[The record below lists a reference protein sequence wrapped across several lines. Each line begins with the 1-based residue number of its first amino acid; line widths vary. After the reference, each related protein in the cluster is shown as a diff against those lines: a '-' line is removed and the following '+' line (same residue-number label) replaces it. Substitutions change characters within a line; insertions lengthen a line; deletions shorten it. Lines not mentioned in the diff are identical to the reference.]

1 MDNLFISQNV
11 PVNSLKY
18 GNFFIAMPKI
28 YTLDSNVEVL
38 SVTSTR
44 PSNIGSWKIS
54 DYADTKYIQL
64 PELGKYLD
72 EGLTS
77 VVSTVRIRSGITNRE
92 KELSY
97 TLNSSG
103 ISNILAGKDYI
114 LQYISSQSRH
124 IVFDIYNSYS
134 LHELQGYENWTD
146 YWAVEDLTLSILVG
160 SSITAQTIYPT
171 RIYKRELNF
180 YIGDFITETPNTIK
194 MIVFNDEA
202 DPVQTNY
209 IYSGSTTSYNMW
221 EDIYLYGASLYTS
234 DQRELEVVSID
245 TLK

>member
-1 MDNLFISQNV
+1 MNKLFISQNV
-11 PVNSLKY
+11 PVNSSKY
-18 GNFFIAMPKI
+18 GKFFIGMPDI

-54 DYADTKYIQL
+54 DYANTKYIQL
-64 PELGKYLD
+64 PELGKYLY

-77 VVSTVRIRSGITNRE
+77 VVFTVRIKSGITNRE

-103 ISNILAGKDYI
+103 ISNILAGEDYI
-114 LQYISSQSRH
+114 LQYKSSQSRH
-124 IVFDIYNSYS
+124 IIFDIYNNYS
-134 LHELQGYENWTD
+134 LHELQGYEKWTD
-146 YWAVEDLTLSILVG
+146 YGYVNDLTLSILVG
-160 SSITAQTIYPT
+160 SYATAQTIYPM
-171 RIYKRELNF
+171 RIYGRELNF
-180 YIGDFITETPNTIK
+180 YLDDFITETPNTIK
-194 MIVFNDEA
+194 MIVFNDGA

-245 TLK
+245 ILK